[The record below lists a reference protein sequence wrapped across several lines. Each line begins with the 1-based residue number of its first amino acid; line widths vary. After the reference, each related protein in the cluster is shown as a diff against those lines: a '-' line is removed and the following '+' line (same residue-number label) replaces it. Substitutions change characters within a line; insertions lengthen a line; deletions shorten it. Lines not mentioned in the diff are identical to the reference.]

1 MFPSP
6 TIKNLLILQK
16 YEIHPTGKNKKS
28 RYHECIGSGILM
40 LRKNYFLAAGF
51 AAAAAA
57 GAAAVAAAGAAV
69 LTSST
74 AARVT

>member
-51 AAAAAA
+51 AAAAA